1 MDMNKKRS
9 NNNNDNGINNNNNK
23 TQTAHP
29 IITKTF
35 CLEREVEY

>member
-9 NNNNDNGINNNNNK
+9 NNNNDNDIKNNK
-23 TQTAHP
+23 TQTAHS

-35 CLEREVEY
+35 CLEMEVEY

>member
-9 NNNNDNGINNNNNK
+9 NNNNDNDIKNNK

-35 CLEREVEY
+35 CLERKVEY

>member
-9 NNNNDNGINNNNNK
+9 NNNNDNGINNNNK